1 MAFRNHFFRPSPP
14 SSNVV
19 VETSLKQ
26 ATIDG
31 VDVFTPV
38 FIDACTK
45 PSMPSADDYRLSALL
60 QSGAPLNF
68 VSPLIYNNPD
78 MDAANF
84 VESNLVDEEVPRE
97 TENQSDTNN
106 D

>member
-14 SSNVV
+14 ASHAV

-26 ATIDG
+26 ATIGG

-38 FIDACTK
+38 DVDASTK
-45 PSMPSADDYRLSALL
+45 PSLPSAEDYRLSALL

-68 VSPLIYNNPD
+68 VSPQIYNNPD
-78 MDAANF
+78 LDVANF
-84 VESNLVDEEVPRE
+84 VESNLVDEYVSPE
-97 TENQSDTNN
+97 TDNQTDTNN